1 MSVRKRRPLPI
12 NRRLYSLVMRL
23 AVPFLLLRL
32 LWRSRR
38 HSGYRSQLWHRLG
51 LYGRHRASRPNERV
65 WIHAVSVGETLA
77 IAPLL
82 ELLLAERPDL
92 SLLVTS
98 TTPTGAEQV
107 EKKLGGR
114 VEWCWAPLDTPG
126 AVNRFLE
133 YWQPALGALVETEI
147 WPNLLTHATARGVPM
162 VLLNARLSERSA
174 GGYARVAGLTRQTL
188 SHLVGVAAQT
198 ESDASRLRALGA
210 ADKAVIVTG
219 SLKFALDRSA
229 LRQANQQERLQFG
242 AGAFDRPVWL
252 AASTHPGEEEP
263 VLEAFAQLKAEQPN
277 ALLMLAPRHPDR
289 VPGILAMPALR
300 QYQVVRHSDFQPGV
314 GATHG
319 EGEGAAS
326 ISLTLEDDVLVID
339 TLGRLGALTG
349 CADAVFV
356 GGSLIP
362 HGGHNPLEA
371 AAWCLPILSGPHTFN
386 FSSIYRDLFEAN
398 AAVEVDADTLST
410 ALLDCLGQ
418 QADTEQVTAM
428 GERAGAYQSAQEG
441 VVDRQWAVLAAH
453 LP

>member
-107 EKKLGGR
+107 EQKLGGR

-219 SLKFALDRSA
+219 SLKFALARSA
-229 LRQANQQERLQFG
+229 LRQANKQERLQFG

>member
-1 MSVRKRRPLPI
+1 M
-12 NRRLYSLVMRL
+12 
-23 AVPFLLLRL
+23 
-32 LWRSRR
+32 
-38 HSGYRSQLWHRLG
+38 
-51 LYGRHRASRPNERV
+51 
-65 WIHAVSVGETLA
+65 SVGETLA
-77 IAPLL
+77 VAPLL
-82 ELLLAERPDL
+82 ERLLADRSDL
-92 SLLVTS
+92 TVLVTS

-107 EKKLGGR
+107 QHKFAGR
-114 VEWCWAPLDTPG
+114 VEWCWAPFDTPG
-126 AVNRFLE
+126 AVRRFLE
-133 YWQPALGALVETEI
+133 HWHPTVGALVETEI
-147 WPNLLTHATARGVPM
+147 WPNLLSHAAARGVPM

-174 GGYARVAGLTRQTL
+174 RGYGRVAGLTRQTL
-188 SHLVGVAAQT
+188 GHLAGVAAQT
-198 ESDASRLRALGA
+198 ESDASRLRSLGV
-210 ADKAVIVTG
+210 ADKAVVVTG
-219 SLKFALDRSA
+219 SLKFALDRNA
-229 LRQANQQERLQFG
+229 LREANERERLQFG

-289 VPGILAMPALR
+289 VRGILAMPAMR
-300 QYQVVRHSDFQPGV
+300 RYQVARHSAFKANADATPGA
-314 GATHG
+314 GGTTG
-319 EGEGAAS
+319 
-326 ISLTLEDDVLVID
+326 ILLTPEDDVLVID

-386 FSSIYRDLFEAN
+386 FSSIYRDLFDAN
-398 AAVEVDADTLST
+398 AAVEVDAETLSA

-441 VVDRQWAVLAAH
+441 VVDRQWAVLVAH

>member
-1 MSVRKRRPLPI
+1 M
-12 NRRLYSLVMRL
+12 
-23 AVPFLLLRL
+23 
-32 LWRSRR
+32 
-38 HSGYRSQLWHRLG
+38 
-51 LYGRHRASRPNERV
+51 
-65 WIHAVSVGETLA
+65 
-77 IAPLL
+77 APLL
-82 ELLLAERPDL
+82 ERLLADRPDL
-92 SLLVTS
+92 TVLLTS

-107 EKKLGGR
+107 QQKFAGR
-114 VEWCWAPLDTPG
+114 VEWCWAPFDTPG
-126 AVNRFLE
+126 AVKRFLE
-133 YWQPALGALVETEI
+133 HWHPTLGALVETEI
-147 WPNLLTHATARGVPM
+147 WPNLLTHAAARGVPM

-174 GGYARVAGLTRQTL
+174 SGYGRVAGLTRQTL
-188 SHLVGVAAQT
+188 GHLAAVAAQT

-210 ADKAVIVTG
+210 ADEAVIVTG

-229 LRQANQQERLQFG
+229 LREANEWERLQFG
-242 AGAFDRPVWL
+242 PSAFDRPVWL

-263 VLEAFAQLKAEQPN
+263 VLEAFARLKAEHAD

-289 VPGILAMPALR
+289 VPGILGMPAMR
-300 QYQVVRHSDFQPGV
+300 QYQVVCHSAFQPSVGATHGEGA

-319 EGEGAAS
+319 EGEGAAN
-326 ISLTLEDDVLVID
+326 ISLTVEDDVLVVD
-339 TLGRLGALTG
+339 TLGRLDALTG

-371 AAWCLPILSGPHTFN
+371 AAWSLPILSGPHTFN

-398 AAVEVDADTLST
+398 AAVEVDAETLSS

-418 QADTEQVTAM
+418 RADTEQVTAM

-441 VVDRQWAVLAAH
+441 VVERQWAVLAAH

>member
-32 LWRSRR
+32 LWRSRQ
-38 HSGYRSQLWHRLG
+38 HSGYRSQIWHRLG
-51 LYGRHRASRPNERV
+51 FYGRHRASRSGERV

-77 IAPLL
+77 IAPLV
-82 ELLLAERPDL
+82 ERLLAERPDL
-92 SLLVTS
+92 RVLVTS

-107 EKKLGGR
+107 QQKLGGR
-114 VEWCWAPLDTPG
+114 VAWCWAPFDTPG
-126 AVNRFLE
+126 AAKRFLE
-133 YWQPALGALVETEI
+133 HWHPTLGALVETEI
-147 WPNLLTHATARGVPM
+147 WPNLLTHAAARGLPM

-174 GGYARVAGLTRQTL
+174 AGYARVAGLTQQTL
-188 SHLVGVAAQT
+188 GHLAGVAAQT

-210 ADKAVIVTG
+210 ADETVIVTG
-219 SLKFALDRSA
+219 SLKFALDRNA
-229 LRQANQQERLQFG
+229 LREANEQERPKFG
-242 AGAFDRPVWL
+242 ADAFDRPVWL
-252 AASTHPGEEEP
+252 AASTHPGEEQL

-289 VPGILAMPALR
+289 VPGILAMPAMR
-300 QYQVVRHSDFQPGV
+300 RYQVARHSNFQPSA
-314 GATHG
+314 GATSDA
-319 EGEGAAS
+319 GAAPG
-326 ISLTLEDDVLVID
+326 ISLTLKDDVLVID

-356 GGSLIP
+356 GGSLVP

-386 FSSIYRDLFEAN
+386 FSSIYRELFEAN
-398 AAVEVDADTLST
+398 AAVEVEGSTLGS

-428 GERAGAYQSAQEG
+428 GARAGAYQSAQEG
-441 VVDRQWAVLAAH
+441 VVERQWAVLAAH

>member
-1 MSVRKRRPLPI
+1 
-12 NRRLYSLVMRL
+12 
-23 AVPFLLLRL
+23 
-32 LWRSRR
+32 
-38 HSGYRSQLWHRLG
+38 
-51 LYGRHRASRPNERV
+51 
-65 WIHAVSVGETLA
+65 
-77 IAPLL
+77 
-82 ELLLAERPDL
+82 
-92 SLLVTS
+92 
-98 TTPTGAEQV
+98 
-107 EKKLGGR
+107 
-114 VEWCWAPLDTPG
+114 
-126 AVNRFLE
+126 
-133 YWQPALGALVETEI
+133 
-147 WPNLLTHATARGVPM
+147 M

-174 GGYARVAGLTRQTL
+174 AGYARVAGLTRQTL
-188 SHLVGVAAQT
+188 GHLAGIAAQT

-210 ADKAVIVTG
+210 ADEAVIVTG
-219 SLKFALDRSA
+219 SLKFALDRNA
-229 LRQANQQERLQFG
+229 LREANEQERQQFG

-252 AASTHPGEEEP
+252 AASTHPGEEEL

-300 QYQVVRHSDFQPGV
+300 QYQVARHSDFQPSA
-314 GATHG
+314 GATSDA
-319 EGEGAAS
+319 GAAPG

-356 GGSLIP
+356 GGSLVP

-386 FSSIYRDLFEAN
+386 FASIYRDLFEAN
-398 AAVEVDADTLST
+398 AAVEVETSTLGS

-441 VVDRQWAVLAAH
+441 VVERQWAVLAAH

>member
-32 LWRSRR
+32 LWRSRQ
-38 HSGYRSQLWHRLG
+38 HSGYRSQIWHRLG
-51 LYGRHRASRPNERV
+51 FYGGHRAPRSGERV
-65 WIHAVSVGETLA
+65 WVHAVSVGETLA
-77 IAPLL
+77 IVPLL
-82 ELLLAERPDL
+82 ERLLTERPDL
-92 SLLVTS
+92 SVLVTS

-107 EKKLGGR
+107 QQKLGGR
-114 VEWCWAPLDTPG
+114 VAWCWAPFDTPG
-126 AVNRFLE
+126 AVKRFLE
-133 YWQPALGALVETEI
+133 YWRPTLGALVETEI
-147 WPNLLTHATARGVPM
+147 WPNLLTHAAARGIPM

-174 GGYARVAGLTRQTL
+174 AGYARVAALTRQTL
-188 SHLVGVAAQT
+188 GHLAGIAAQT

-210 ADKAVIVTG
+210 ADEAVIVTG
-219 SLKFALDRSA
+219 SLKFALDRNA
-229 LRQANQQERLQFG
+229 LREANEQQRLQFG

-252 AASTHPGEEEP
+252 AASTHPGEEAP

-289 VPGILAMPALR
+289 VPGILAMPAMR
-300 QYQVVRHSDFQPGV
+300 QYQLARHSHFQANAATTPGANETT
-314 GATHG
+314 G
-319 EGEGAAS
+319 
-326 ISLTLEDDVLVID
+326 ISLTLEDDVLVVD
-339 TLGRLGALTG
+339 TLGQLGALTG

-356 GGSLIP
+356 GGSLVP

-386 FSSIYRDLFEAN
+386 FARIYRDLFEAN
-398 AAVEVDADTLST
+398 AAVEVKTSTLGS

-418 QADTEQVTAM
+418 QANIEQVTAM
-428 GERAGAYQSAQEG
+428 GARAGAYQSAQEG
-441 VVDRQWAVLAAH
+441 VVERQWAVLAAH